1 MPAFNDYE
9 HVYKP
14 LPLGR
19 TTLRNRIIFSPMV
32 CDYADSIGQPTQ
44 GYIDFIEEQA
54 RTGVALVNVGAS
66 RSIGIPLPTIPLSS
80 TSLRTTRL
88 TGSCF
93 LQTRHI
99 GMARRFRLN
108 LSMQVAAFILGL
120 SRASGP

>member
-19 TTLRNRIIFSPMV
+19 TTIRNRIIFSPMV

-54 RTGVALVNVGAS
+54 SSSFHAVSPERTRCSPAGPS
-66 RSIGIPLPTIPLSS
+66 RMPRNRS
-80 TSLRTTRL
+80 
-88 TGSCF
+88 
-93 LQTRHI
+93 
-99 GMARRFRLN
+99 
-108 LSMQVAAFILGL
+108 
-120 SRASGP
+120 

>member
-54 RTGVALVNVGAS
+54 RTGVALVNVGATPGQLGYRS
-66 RSIGIPLPTIPLSS
+66 R
-80 TSLRTTRL
+80 
-88 TGSCF
+88 
-93 LQTRHI
+93 
-99 GMARRFRLN
+99 
-108 LSMQVAAFILGL
+108 L
-120 SRASGP
+120 SR